1 MNFRVNEIASK
12 IKGSFL
18 CSMDG
23 VVKEYA
29 STDDLCK
36 AVPEKYVVEE
46 IAVKDGKV
54 LLTVDADKIVKND
67 MNADWVKEHKAKY
80 GVEPNPFD

>member
-12 IKGSFL
+12 INGSFL

-23 VVKEYA
+23 DVKEYA
-29 STDDLCK
+29 SADELCTV
-36 AVPEKYVVEE
+36 VPENYIVEE

-54 LLTVDADKIVKND
+54 LLTVGADKTVKND
-67 MNADWVKEHKAKY
+67 MNADWVKEHKEKY